1 MQMLVYG
8 IQFCEAPPHSFCA
21 NINASGSLDLFS
33 YKNSRVLETF
43 MHHAP
48 QPRVAAAPKRFH
60 IPIKPLRVEYVI
72 SSRDDISQT
81 DLLKRCHSIT
91 VLCLNSLR
99 SSKMTLFSQMFTR
112 EGCMARCFIY
122 GNGFDS

>member
-21 NINASGSLDLFS
+21 DINASGSLDLFS

-48 QPRVAAAPKRFH
+48 QPRVAAPKRFH

-72 SSRDDISQT
+72 SSRDDIFQT

-99 SSKMTLFSQMFTR
+99 SSKMTLIFTNVYKR
-112 EGCMARCFIY
+112 RLHG
-122 GNGFDS
+122 